1 MTQDSPSAKSKTCR
15 IRPKMESQKC
25 IWMDAKSVEYQLCP
39 LNQNCDLCDFHK
51 QMMRGCRPGK
61 TAESTTIDIRKPEA
75 TVIQFTPGLQFL
87 NRHFWI
93 KRTGEGK
100 VHLGIDAFL
109 LQILS
114 SVQKIITP
122 KVTTPLL
129 QRQCFAWL
137 QLEDEIIYLRMPIPG
152 RIIQSNPL
160 FDSQQIQDRHLYLS
174 PEEDLW
180 LLELELD
187 DNVLEIEF
195 LCKDDYLN
203 QAKEDIDRFEKLLE
217 AREEATPQS
226 LVRRS
231 QLNKK
236 VFSKYLLDVSDN
248 LVYVC

>member
-1 MTQDSPSAKSKTCR
+1 
-15 IRPKMESQKC
+15 METHKC
-25 IWMDAKSVEYQLCP
+25 IWMDAESVDYQLCP

-93 KRTGEGK
+93 KRTGKGK

-109 LQILS
+109 FQILS

-122 KVTTPLL
+122 KNNSLL
-129 QRQCFAWL
+129 VQRQCFAWL
-137 QLEDEIIYLRMPIPG
+137 QLEDEIIYLRTPIPG
-152 RIIQSNPL
+152 RIIHTNPL
-160 FDSQQIQDRHLYLS
+160 FDSKQMQDTQLYLS

-187 DNVLEIEF
+187 EGSLEIEF
-195 LCKDDYLN
+195 LCKDDYMN
-203 QAKEDIDRFEKLLE
+203 QAKKDIGRFDKLLE
-217 AREEATPQS
+217 PAKEATPHT
-226 LVRRS
+226 LIRRS
-231 QLNKK
+231 QLDKK
-236 VFSKYLLDVSDN
+236 AFSKYLLDVSDN
-248 LVYVC
+248 LAYVC

>member
-1 MTQDSPSAKSKTCR
+1 
-15 IRPKMESQKC
+15 
-25 IWMDAKSVEYQLCP
+25 
-39 LNQNCDLCDFHK
+39 
-51 QMMRGCRPGK
+51 
-61 TAESTTIDIRKPEA
+61 
-75 TVIQFTPGLQFL
+75 
-87 NRHFWI
+87 
-93 KRTGEGK
+93 